1 MANNHP
7 NDELQN
13 NLGGWR
19 FSDILRDFAVTW
31 QLIRDPRVSSLLK
44 MALISF
50 ALLYWVSPIDLMIGP
65 FDDTALMIL
74 AVRVFVQMAP
84 REAVQRALVRLGH
97 LPKHADEVDRDIW
110 NIWDD
115 KRQKPNSKDTTI
127 NGQWRVVDDKEQE

>member
-7 NDELQN
+7 NDKLDK

-44 MALISF
+44 LALISF

-97 LPKHADEVDRDIW
+97 LPQTNDQVDREVW

-115 KRQKPNSKDTTI
+115 NNRETNAKDNTI
-127 NGQWRVVDDKEQE
+127 NGQWRVVDDKE